1 MLKEKF
7 VPTETLLHCQTWD
20 EEIYSVKTFIK
31 DQLTISRNDT
41 PNAVIK
47 YQNIFFPCSI
57 LTNLFVYLIQIICG
71 SIQIQADF
79 AEIQYPSGEL
89 ILK

>member
-7 VPTETLLHCQTWD
+7 VPSETLLHCETWD

-47 YQNIFFPCSI
+47 YQNIFLPSSI
-57 LTNLFVYLIQIICG
+57 LTKFFVYLIQINCG

-79 AEIQYPSGEL
+79 AEIQYPVSTL